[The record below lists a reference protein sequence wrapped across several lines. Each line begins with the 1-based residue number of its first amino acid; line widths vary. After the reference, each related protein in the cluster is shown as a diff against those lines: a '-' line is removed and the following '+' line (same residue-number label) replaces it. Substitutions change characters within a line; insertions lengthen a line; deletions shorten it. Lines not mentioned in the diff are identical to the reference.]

1 MFYANLAFFSI
12 ESNRPS
18 MEKIAYFYLKSTYVS
33 PKTDIHFTK
42 NGYTFHQ
49 KRIYVSPKTEVR
61 FHKNGGTF
69 SKKGIYVFI
78 LKNIASYLALY

>member
-1 MFYANLAFFSI
+1 
-12 ESNRPS
+12 
-18 MEKIAYFYLKSTYVS
+18 MEKIAYFYLKSTYFS
-33 PKTDIHFTK
+33 PKTYIRFTK

-61 FHKNGGTF
+61 FHKNVGTF

>member
-1 MFYANLAFFSI
+1 
-12 ESNRPS
+12 
-18 MEKIAYFYLKSTYVS
+18 MEKIAYFYLKSTYFS
-33 PKTDIHFTK
+33 SKTDIRFTK

>member
-1 MFYANLAFFSI
+1 
-12 ESNRPS
+12 
-18 MEKIAYFYLKSTYVS
+18 MEKIAYFYLKSTYFS
-33 PKTDIHFTK
+33 PKTYIHFTK

-49 KRIYVSPKTEVR
+49 KRIYISPKTDIR
-61 FHKNGGTF
+61 FTKNVGTF

>member
-1 MFYANLAFFSI
+1 
-12 ESNRPS
+12 
-18 MEKIAYFYLKSTYVS
+18 MEKIAYFYLKSTYFS
-33 PKTDIHFTK
+33 PKTYIHFTK

-49 KRIYVSPKTEVR
+49 KRIYISPKMDIR
-61 FHKNGGTF
+61 FTKNVGTF

>member
-1 MFYANLAFFSI
+1 
-12 ESNRPS
+12 
-18 MEKIAYFYLKSTYVS
+18 MEKLAYFHLKSTYFS
-33 PKTDIHFTK
+33 PKTYIRFTK

-49 KRIYVSPKTEVR
+49 KRIYISPKTDIH
-61 FHKNGGTF
+61 FTKNGGTF

>member
-1 MFYANLAFFSI
+1 
-12 ESNRPS
+12 
-18 MEKIAYFYLKSTYVS
+18 MEKIAYFYLKSTYFS
-33 PKTDIHFTK
+33 SKTYIRFTK

-49 KRIYVSPKTEVR
+49 KRIYISPKTDIH
-61 FHKNGGTF
+61 FTKNGGTF

>member
-1 MFYANLAFFSI
+1 MV
-12 ESNRPS
+12 
-18 MEKIAYFYLKSTYVS
+18 KTAYFYLKSTYFP
-33 PKTDIHFTK
+33 PKTDIRFAK

-49 KRIYVSPKTEVR
+49 KRIYISPKTDIR
-61 FHKNGGTF
+61 FTKNGGTF

>member
-1 MFYANLAFFSI
+1 
-12 ESNRPS
+12 
-18 MEKIAYFYLKSTYVS
+18 MEKIAYFYLKSTYFS
-33 PKTDIHFTK
+33 LKTYILFTK

-61 FHKNGGTF
+61 FTKNGGTF

>member
-1 MFYANLAFFSI
+1 
-12 ESNRPS
+12 
-18 MEKIAYFYLKSTYVS
+18 MEKIAYFYLKSTYFS
-33 PKTDIHFTK
+33 PKTYIRFTK

-49 KRIYVSPKTEVR
+49 KWIYISPKTYIR
-61 FHKNGGTF
+61 FTKNVGTF

>member
-1 MFYANLAFFSI
+1 
-12 ESNRPS
+12 
-18 MEKIAYFYLKSTYVS
+18 MEKIAYFHLKSTYFS
-33 PKTDIHFTK
+33 QKTYIRFTK

>member
-1 MFYANLAFFSI
+1 
-12 ESNRPS
+12 
-18 MEKIAYFYLKSTYVS
+18 MEKTAHFYLKSTYFS
-33 PKTDIHFTK
+33 QKTYIHFAQ
-42 NGYTFHQ
+42 NVYTFHQ

>member
-1 MFYANLAFFSI
+1 
-12 ESNRPS
+12 
-18 MEKIAYFYLKSTYVS
+18 MEKIAYFYLKSTYFS
-33 PKTDIHFTK
+33 PKTYIRFTK

-49 KRIYVSPKTEVR
+49 KRIYISPKMDIHFT
-61 FHKNGGTF
+61 KNGGTF

>member
-1 MFYANLAFFSI
+1 
-12 ESNRPS
+12 
-18 MEKIAYFYLKSTYVS
+18 MEKITSFYLKSTYFS
-33 PKTDIHFTK
+33 PKTYIRFTK

-49 KRIYVSPKTEVR
+49 KRIYISLKTYIR
-61 FHKNGGTF
+61 FTKNGGTF

>member
-1 MFYANLAFFSI
+1 
-12 ESNRPS
+12 

-33 PKTDIHFTK
+33 LKTYIRFTK
-42 NGYTFHQ
+42 NGYTFRQ

>member
-1 MFYANLAFFSI
+1 
-12 ESNRPS
+12 
-18 MEKIAYFYLKSTYVS
+18 MEKTAYFYLKSTYFS
-33 PKTDIHFTK
+33 PKTYIHFAQ
-42 NGYTFHQ
+42 NVYTFHQ

-61 FHKNGGTF
+61 FTKNGGTF

>member
-1 MFYANLAFFSI
+1 MV
-12 ESNRPS
+12 
-18 MEKIAYFYLKSTYVS
+18 KTAYFYLKSTYFS
-33 PKTDIHFTK
+33 PKTYIRFTK

>member
-1 MFYANLAFFSI
+1 
-12 ESNRPS
+12 
-18 MEKIAYFYLKSTYVS
+18 MEKIAYFYLKSTYFS
-33 PKTDIHFTK
+33 PKTYIRFTK

-49 KRIYVSPKTEVR
+49 KQIYISPKMYIR
-61 FHKNGGTF
+61 FTKNGCMF

>member
-1 MFYANLAFFSI
+1 
-12 ESNRPS
+12 
-18 MEKIAYFYLKSTYVS
+18 MEKLAYFHLKSTYFS
-33 PKTDIHFTK
+33 PKTYIRFTK

-49 KRIYVSPKTEVR
+49 KWIYISPKTDIH
-61 FHKNGGTF
+61 FTKNGGTF